1 MIAKA
6 LLAAA
11 LATMPFLSLA
21 QDAWPSKPVTIIV
34 PYPPAGQAD
43 LAARPLAN
51 GLQQLLN
58 QPFVVVNR
66 PGAAG
71 AVGNRAVASATPD
84 GYTLLVTLVSITTI
98 PEVEKMLGRK
108 QSYSMDQFEPLA
120 LLVADPS
127 VLVVGADNP
136 WKSVKELV
144 DDAKRR
150 PDDLVFSHSGLYGPS
165 HLPMAMFLNAAG
177 IKMRGLGAVGGG
189 PTMALVLGGSA
200 AMWAS
205 PPAMA
210 VPHVNANKI
219 RTLASFGAERHPAF
233 PDAPTMKEL
242 GYDVEFY
249 IWSGAFA
256 PAGTPPAV
264 LAKLRDAIRKT
275 VGSDEF
281 KAVMAKLKSPIA
293 YREGDDFRKFLEQDA
308 AKLKKAV
315 HAIGKVE

>member
-6 LLAAA
+6 LLAALLTA
-11 LATMPFLSLA
+11 APFLIQA
-21 QDAWPSKPVTIIV
+21 QDAYPSKPVTIVV

-51 GLQQLLN
+51 ALQGILK
-58 QPFVVVNR
+58 QPFVVMNR

-71 AVGNRAVASATPD
+71 AVGNRAVAAATPD
-84 GYTLLVTLVSITTI
+84 GYTILVTLVSITTI
-98 PEVEKMLGRK
+98 PEVERMFGRT
-108 QSYSMDQFEPLA
+108 QSYSMDQFAPLA
-120 LLVADPS
+120 LLVADPP
-127 VLVVGADNP
+127 VLAVAADQP

-150 PDDLVFSHSGLYGPS
+150 PDDIVYSHSGLYGPS
-165 HLPMAMFLNAAG
+165 HLPMEMFLHAAG
-177 IKMRGLGAVGGG
+177 LKMRGLPAVGGG

-210 VPHVNANKI
+210 VPQVAGGKM
-219 RTLASFGAERHPAF
+219 RTLASFGAKRHPAF
-233 PDAPTMKEL
+233 PDAPTLKEL

-249 IWSGAFA
+249 VWSGAFA

-264 LAKLRDAIRKT
+264 LATLRDAIRKA
-275 VGSDEF
+275 VASAEF
-281 KAVMAKLKSPIA
+281 TGAMEKMKTPITFLDGKEFQDFLARDAAAGRKAV
-293 YREGDDFRKFLEQDA
+293 Q
-308 AKLKKAV
+308 
-315 HAIGKVE
+315 AIGKVE